1 MGVFAR
7 RGSGSPG
14 RLCEDGRREMTDKSI
29 VTTQTTA
36 MTATSFKTK
45 QEHVESWV
53 SNIAAPPVLAV
64 VGVVLVALQTAEQ
77 GAWEWALFFGVVAV
91 ALPLLYVVWE
101 VWRGN
106 IADVHVPDRAQ
117 RTRPYLVALAASVAV
132 WLIFAL
138 WPAPPLFRVLALANG
153 LQALIFFLITLRW
166 KISLHSAAAGGLT
179 VLSFSALSSTGLWIV
194 LIVPLIAWARVR
206 LRRHTLAQTVGGAAL
221 GAAIFG
227 VAIWVV

>member
-1 MGVFAR
+1 
-7 RGSGSPG
+7 
-14 RLCEDGRREMTDKSI
+14 
-29 VTTQTTA
+29 

-45 QEHVESWV
+45 QEHVASWV